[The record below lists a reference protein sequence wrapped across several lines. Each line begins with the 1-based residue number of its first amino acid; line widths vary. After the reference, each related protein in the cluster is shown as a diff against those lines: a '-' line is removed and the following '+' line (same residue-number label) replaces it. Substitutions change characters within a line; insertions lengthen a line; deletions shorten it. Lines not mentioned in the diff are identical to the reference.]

1 MPENQN
7 MQKTSDNEAMLQE
20 IVQNTEMG
28 KNTLDQLVPM
38 AEDEQ
43 FKAELLR
50 QRNIYRQLNQEAH
63 TAIEAC
69 GGTAQGQSIMAK
81 LNTKMGIGMK
91 TLTDRSTRNLA
102 EMLSEGSS
110 QGVMDCIKSQKDY
123 PDAAPGSKRLMQKL
137 QDLEEEN
144 RLKLEQFL

>member
-1 MPENQN
+1 MENQKNDNLN
-7 MQKTSDNEAMLQE
+7 MLEA

-63 TAIEAC
+63 A
-69 GGTAQGQSIMAK
+69 G
-81 LNTKMGIGMK
+81 MG
-91 TLTDRSTRNLA
+91 
-102 EMLSEGSS
+102 
-110 QGVMDCIKSQKDY
+110 VVDCIKSQKDY

-137 QDLEEEN
+137 QDFEEDN
-144 RLKLEQFL
+144 RLKLEQYL

>member
-1 MPENQN
+1 ML
-7 MQKTSDNEAMLQE
+7 EA

-63 TAIEAC
+63 AAI
-69 GGTAQGQSIMAK
+69 
-81 LNTKMGIGMK
+81 
-91 TLTDRSTRNLA
+91 
-102 EMLSEGSS
+102 
-110 QGVMDCIKSQKDY
+110 
-123 PDAAPGSKRLMQKL
+123 DAAAARPRARAPWRSSTPK
-137 QDLEEEN
+137 
-144 RLKLEQFL
+144 

>member
-50 QRNIYRQLNQEAH
+50 QRR
-63 TAIEAC
+63 
-69 GGTAQGQSIMAK
+69 
-81 LNTKMGIGMK
+81 
-91 TLTDRSTRNLA
+91 
-102 EMLSEGSS
+102 
-110 QGVMDCIKSQKDY
+110 GVVCLY
-123 PDAAPGSKRLMQKL
+123 APGVLAAEKDKVIAKAVHFDEFHPSISRFFPFPPLYQKAGAL
-137 QDLEEEN
+137 PRRGAQKIFSG
-144 RLKLEQFL
+144 R

>member
-1 MPENQN
+1 MENQKNDNLN
-7 MQKTSDNEAMLQE
+7 MLEA

-63 TAIEAC
+63 AAIDAC
-69 GGTAQGQSIMAK
+69 GGSPGPEHHGEAQH
-81 LNTKMGIGMK
+81 
-91 TLTDRSTRNLA
+91 
-102 EMLSEGSS
+102 
-110 QGVMDCIKSQKDY
+110 QGEHWHEDHHRQIY
-123 PDAAPGSKRLMQKL
+123 PQPR
-137 QDLEEEN
+137 
-144 RLKLEQFL
+144 